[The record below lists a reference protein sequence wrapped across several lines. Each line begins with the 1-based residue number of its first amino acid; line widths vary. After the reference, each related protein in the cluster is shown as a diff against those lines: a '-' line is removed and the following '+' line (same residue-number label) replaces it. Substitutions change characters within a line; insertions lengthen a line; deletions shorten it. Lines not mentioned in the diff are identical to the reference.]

1 MRRIG
6 DNARMDRPSR
16 AAAAPGS
23 RETAGDDALNDQA
36 LFWAAL
42 SYAAAADAYVA
53 NDPWYAP
60 GPVLS
65 LLGRA
70 LELALKA
77 YAVHTGAVADTL
89 RYQIGSDLEACLRY
103 ALDHG
108 LVVRDG
114 VRDEDRASLR
124 KLNAYCQL
132 KRTDFPELTVDD
144 PPAARVIRELL
155 NRVLAGTFIPIWDV
169 GTYRTKASA
178 ATTPGLTID
187 PRANYRQADPPERPA
202 TRAPVSESSD

>member
-6 DNARMDRPSR
+6 DNARMDKPSQ
-16 AAAAPGS
+16 ATAPQVPS
-23 RETAGDDALNDQA
+23 TLVDDDALDDEA

-42 SYAAAADAYVA
+42 SHAAAADAYVA

-77 YAVHTGAVADTL
+77 YAVHTGADADTL
-89 RYQIGSDLEACLRY
+89 RYQIGGDLEACLRY

-132 KRTDFPELTVDD
+132 KRTDIPELTVDD
-144 PPAARVIRELL
+144 PPASRVIRELL
-155 NRVLAGTFIPIWDV
+155 NRVLAGTFIPIWDI
-169 GTYRTKASA
+169 GTYRAKASA

-187 PRANYRQADPPERPA
+187 PRANYRQADLPERPA
-202 TRAPVSESSD
+202 ARAPVSESSD